1 MKNIHV
7 LPTDKPSR
15 LIINWEKDLCYK
27 SKPYLMEGTQNIY
40 ITNDE
45 IVTEYSI
52 GLYFIDIYNKTR
64 HIFSPIYINKDTIAA
79 GKFHTYI
86 NNGNMCKKIIMTTD
100 PILILN
106 GVQAID
112 DTFLEWFIKNPSC
125 EYVDL
130 IGLRKEKG
138 YEFLGYEIIIPKE
151 ENHSDIDSLIGKKV
165 IWDGKEYTIIDKHN
179 DSDFVIIDNE
189 NNSLIGLHWDN
200 VCIPKEEPKQCKTP
214 LDCGKVYNEE
224 LTTQTVTCSK
234 CGNTHT
240 FPFGGDYYC
249 PSPKQETL
257 EEARKYAELSYY
269 GDDVDVF
276 VNGAKW
282 QQQNSYS
289 EEEVNNLK
297 RNKMKQKFLKYYPFW
312 LGIIVLIGIN
322 GYPILRQY
330 PSIPMLFMFL
340 IGWFRFTKIH

>member
-79 GKFHTYI
+79 GKFHTYM

-112 DTFLEWFIKNPSC
+112 DEFLEWFVKNPTC
-125 EYVDL
+125 EEVYISYGFFTPMGRQIDPL
-130 IGLRKEKG
+130 GLLRNHSQCVWKYK
-138 YEFLGYEIIIPKE
+138 IIIPKE
-151 ENHSDIDSLIGKKV
+151 ENHSDINSLIGKKV
-165 IWDGKEYTIIDKHN
+165 IWDSKEYTIIDKHN
-179 DSDFVIIDNE
+179 DSDFITIDDK
-189 NNSLIGLHWDN
+189 NNSIVGLHWDN
-200 VCIPKEEPKQCKTP
+200 VCILKEETNYTMELNPHIGPFLLKNGFSKHKIRPHVYKDNVYYNSECIVTV
-214 LDCGKVYNEE
+214 LEDCYEIQFDEPEVGEV
-224 LTTQTVTCSK
+224 TTYTDS
-234 CGNTHT
+234 
-240 FPFGGDYYC
+240 
-249 PSPKQETL
+249 
-257 EEARKYAELSYY
+257 
-269 GDDVDVF
+269 
-276 VNGAKW
+276 W
-282 QQQNSYS
+282 
-289 EEEVNNLK
+289 
-297 RNKMKQKFLKYYPFW
+297 
-312 LGIIVLIGIN
+312 
-322 GYPILRQY
+322 
-330 PSIPMLFMFL
+330 SIPHLVGTLTWNDL
-340 IGWFRFTKIH
+340 IDRNYIK